1 MRCCEC
7 NRELV
12 TDEVFVTDGD
22 DVMCRECAIDVSNI
36 IFDKIVRIYEEQ
48 PKMYRLAFGTRGID
62 DFCYIVDEEK
72 EK

>member
-36 IFDKIVRIYEEQ
+36 IFDKILRSYEDQ
-48 PKMYRLAFGTRGID
+48 PNMYRLAFGTRGID

>member
-1 MRCCEC
+1 MRCYEC
-7 NRELV
+7 NRELLE
-12 TDEVFVTDGD
+12 DEVFVTDGD

-36 IFDKIVRIYEEQ
+36 ILDKIVRIYEEQ

>member
-7 NRELV
+7 NRELLE
-12 TDEVFVTDGD
+12 DEVFVTDGD

>member
-1 MRCCEC
+1 MRCYEC

-22 DVMCRECAIDVSNI
+22 AVMCHQCAIDVSNI

-72 EK
+72 ER